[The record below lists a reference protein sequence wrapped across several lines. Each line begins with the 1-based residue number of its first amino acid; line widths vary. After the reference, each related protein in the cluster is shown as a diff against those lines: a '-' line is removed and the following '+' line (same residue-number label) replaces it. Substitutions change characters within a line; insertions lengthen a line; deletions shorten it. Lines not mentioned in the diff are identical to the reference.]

1 MVHDRQ
7 HYTTFKFRC
16 SVAIM
21 PIGFPV
27 FGEFWKSR
35 NAPPGLVRFV
45 VSVDHTDIEVVCED
59 LRSISKMT
67 IANFLRQYEPVTSP
81 EDVRQQSR
89 LKLLQN
95 AYDKGTITKTEFRER
110 LQLRQATQAPIKT
123 IWERLL
129 EE

>member
-1 MVHDRQ
+1 
-7 HYTTFKFRC
+7 
-16 SVAIM
+16 M